1 MIILDGKKRYLAFG
15 IWSVLILD
23 DCRSVQPNSLSIWTH
38 HLKSIE
44 WFDTSF
50 TPKGCSKPIDG
61 TFMRVG
67 SGGQWKDLNAAAKE
81 KEVVLVSGEFDTVS
95 VGGYLANGGHGGLS
109 AKSVEHTPNDVPC

>member
-1 MIILDGKKRYLAFG
+1 MIFLDGKRRCFG
-15 IWSVLILD
+15 LSRLFVA
-23 DCRSVQPNSLSIWTH
+23 DCKLNRSVQPNSLSIWTH

-61 TFMRVG
+61 TFMKVG
-67 SGGQWKDLNAAAKE
+67 SGSQWKDLNAAAKE
-81 KEVVLVSGEFDTVS
+81 KGIVLVSGQFDTVS

-109 AKSVEHTPNDVPC
+109 AK